1 MLYLPSTFLQS
12 LQYISLNSTKLLN
25 VLDYFVFTHEK
36 ETYSMFF
43 LFFLRESPS
52 LANGVRFRSLSP
64 RSSWV
69 QIPLPAL
76 FFYNSKTFFRKRS
89 LTIFPEAFPLTSFM
103 AIPISV
109 TTACSPRSLTRSML
123 F

>member
-1 MLYLPSTFLQS
+1 MIDT
-12 LQYISLNSTKLLN
+12 
-25 VLDYFVFTHEK
+25 LDYFVFTHEK

-43 LFFLRESPS
+43 SFLLRESPS
-52 LANGVRFRSLSP
+52 LVNGVRFRSLSP

-69 QIPLPAL
+69 QIPLPA
-76 FFYNSKTFFRKRS
+76 FYYNSETFLCRRS

-103 AIPISV
+103 AIPIRV
-109 TTACSPRSLTRSML
+109 TTACSPRSFTRSRL

>member
-12 LQYISLNSTKLLN
+12 LQYISLNSTKLIGILG
-25 VLDYFVFTHEK
+25 YFVFTHEK
-36 ETYSMFF
+36 ETYSVFF
-43 LFFLRESPS
+43 LFLLRESPS

-69 QIPLPAL
+69 QIPLPA
-76 FFYNSKTFFRKRS
+76 FYYNSKTFFRSRS
-89 LTIFPEAFPLTSFM
+89 LTIFPEAFPPTSFM

-109 TTACSPRSLTRSML
+109 TTACSPRSLMRSML